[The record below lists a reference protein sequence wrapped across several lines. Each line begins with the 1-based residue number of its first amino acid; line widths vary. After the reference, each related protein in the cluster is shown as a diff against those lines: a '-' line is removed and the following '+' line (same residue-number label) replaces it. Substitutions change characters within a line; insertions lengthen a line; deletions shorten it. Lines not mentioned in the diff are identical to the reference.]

1 MGGRPSKP
9 VNVIKM
15 EKKSHRTKKELA
27 LREKSEKNLVTG
39 SRLKESPSVKADPV
53 AHKEFMRVRKLLKVM
68 EKDDDLYHNQINT
81 YCLLHAEIQKLS
93 EEAEAQRKDIEE
105 LRAAK
110 ENFDDEKE
118 YWDLLAKA
126 KKRLDNIDLKID
138 RKRTHREKIDRDNGL
153 TITAALRTVPKKP
166 EKNTSELKR
175 ALYGS

>member
-39 SRLKESPSVKADPV
+39 TRLKESPSVKVDPV

-81 YCLLHAEIQKLS
+81 YCLLHAEIAKLS

-105 LRAAK
+105 LRQAK

-138 RKRTHREKIDRDNGL
+138 RKRTHREKIDRENGL

>member
-27 LREKSEKNLVTG
+27 LREKSEEKLVTG
-39 SRLKESPSVKADPV
+39 AKLKESPAVKSDPV
-53 AHKEFMRVRKLLKVM
+53 AHKEFVRVRKLLKVM

-81 YCLLHAEIQKLS
+81 YCLLHSEITKLS
-93 EEAEAQRKDIEE
+93 EEADAQRKDIEE
-105 LRAAK
+105 LRQAK

-118 YWDLLAKA
+118 FWDLLSKA
-126 KKRLDNIDLKID
+126 KKRLDTIDLKID
-138 RKRTHREKIDRDNGL
+138 RKRTHREKIDRENGL

-166 EKNTSELKR
+166 EKSTSELKR

>member
-27 LREKSEKNLVTG
+27 LREKSEEKLVTG
-39 SRLKESPSVKADPV
+39 AKLKESPAVKSDPV
-53 AHKEFMRVRKLLKVM
+53 AHKEFVRVRKLLKVM

-81 YCLLHAEIQKLS
+81 YCLLHSEITKLS
-93 EEAEAQRKDIEE
+93 EEADAQRKDIEE
-105 LRAAK
+105 LRQAK
-110 ENFDDEKE
+110 KSFDDEKE
-118 YWDLLAKA
+118 FWDLLSKA
-126 KKRLDNIDLKID
+126 KKRLDTIDLKID
-138 RKRTHREKIDRDNGL
+138 RKRTHREKIDRENGL

-166 EKNTSELKR
+166 EKSTSELKR

>member
-9 VNVIKM
+9 VKLIQM

-27 LREKSEKNLVTG
+27 LREKSEQNLVTG
-39 SRLKESPSVKADPV
+39 SRLKESPAVKSDPV
-53 AHKEFMRVRKLLKVM
+53 AHKEFSRVRKLLKVM

-81 YCLLHAEIQKLS
+81 YCLLHSEILKLS
-93 EEAEAQRKDIEE
+93 EEAEAQRNDIEE
-105 LRAAK
+105 LRKAK
-110 ENFDDEKE
+110 ESFDDEKE
-118 YWDLLAKA
+118 YWDLLSKA

-138 RKRTHREKIDRDNGL
+138 RKRAHREKIDRENGL